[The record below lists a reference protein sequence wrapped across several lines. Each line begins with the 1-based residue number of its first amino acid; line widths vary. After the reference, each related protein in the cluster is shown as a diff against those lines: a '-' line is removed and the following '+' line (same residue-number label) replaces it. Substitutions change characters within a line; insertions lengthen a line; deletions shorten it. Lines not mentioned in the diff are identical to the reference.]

1 MKRLFLAVSQIE
13 SIVKASMLD
22 LKNSFSDHKVLL
34 FSRQIGVCLPFENGS
49 AIEKWIG
56 VRYSKREL
64 FGLSVDSTLY
74 LGHRFGLFIFKFSSD
89 LPKTWKVSTLIR
101 KRLVVRQ
108 VPVKDVH
115 LIHLHQVEVCYQDLL
130 WEEMSG
136 RIQHDTTVTE
146 SRKIHYLS
154 RINDILRANSI
165 YYFPH
170 CLKITKNSHLHF
182 QRMILAQKF
191 K

>member
-1 MKRLFLAVSQIE
+1 MKST
-13 SIVKASMLD
+13 VKASIWIWKARFLAR
-22 LKNSFSDHKVLL
+22 KCSIFRAKS
-34 FSRQIGVCLPFENGS
+34 GVYLPFENGS